1 MYVISLYVQIVPL
14 IDKGD
19 EIEVTNQ
26 NKIQYLNL
34 LAQHNLAK
42 CVRDEVEH
50 FLKGQ

>member
-1 MYVISLYVQIVPL
+1 MPL

-34 LAQHNLAK
+34 LAQYHLAK
-42 CVRDEVEH
+42 CVKEEVDH
-50 FLKGQ
+50 FLKGTILILY